1 MLISKCIIISILI
14 FKPTSYIYIYKY
26 VYIYTCPG
34 ILQSQIHSIFLCL
47 YTHTLLNMQR
57 GWQLCVWH
65 WHMGCSDQADQIIR
79 HEPVAAF
86 WHVIKFETVRW
97 QPGISHYIST
107 LSSLKAFFCQ
117 AILTRPNA
125 VSQGI
130 LTGWDGNF
138 GAVPGKSSEAPHHPH
153 RKGQRQSR
161 LGMEGA
167 WLRASWWGIQWHGPM
182 GWMATPQIPFFH
194 NGTDV
199 IIWCH
204 HFFPQICGLDD
215 AKNLQETLYLR
226 VNTVVSCTLYVLKKT
241 YWDNVFLNCKIR
253 TANIFKMSFAVV
265 YDSFVYLSKKQGAF
279 QQYMWPVT
287 FGPK

>member
-1 MLISKCIIISILI
+1 M
-14 FKPTSYIYIYKY
+14 
-26 VYIYTCPG
+26 YIYTCPG
-34 ILQSQIHSIFLCL
+34 ILQSQIHSIFSMPIH
-47 YTHTLLNMQR
+47 THTLLNMQR

-86 WHVIKFETVRW
+86 WHVIKYETVRW

-167 WLRASWWGIQWHGPM
+167 WLRASWWGIQWHGM
-182 GWMATPQIPFFH
+182 NDHTPDTIFSQWH
-194 NGTDV
+194 R
-199 IIWCH
+199 CH
-204 HFFPQICGLDD
+204 HLMSSFFSSDLWFGWCE
-215 AKNLQETLYLR
+215 NLQETLYLR
-226 VNTVVSCTLYVLKKT
+226 VNTVVSCTVYVLKKNLEIT
-241 YWDNVFLNCKIR
+241 SSLNCKIR

-265 YDSFVYLSKKQGAF
+265 YHSCCNYLKNKEPSICGQSLLV
-279 QQYMWPVT
+279 PN
-287 FGPK
+287 